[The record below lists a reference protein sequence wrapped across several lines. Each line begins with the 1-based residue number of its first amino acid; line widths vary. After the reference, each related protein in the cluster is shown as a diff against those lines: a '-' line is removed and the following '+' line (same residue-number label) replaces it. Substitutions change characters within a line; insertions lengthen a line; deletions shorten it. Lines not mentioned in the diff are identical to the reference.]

1 MSVLAVGLLAAALSA
16 QAPAGADLKDEY
28 RSGPCITNSAKPMPF
43 ADVPLAAWYS
53 NAIGWAFLNEIT
65 TGTSATTF
73 SPFDEVTRA
82 EFATFLHRMMCDP
95 AASGV
100 APFLDLVAGAFYRDA
115 VDWLFSEGITE
126 GKSPTAFGPE
136 DSLTRG
142 EFATF
147 LHRLVDTPE
156 APVSHFTDV
165 ARNAFYAEAVDWL
178 FDRGI
183 TTGTSA
189 NEFSP
194 DRAISRA
201 EVVTLLYRMN
211 LAAESVIDPSTIEL
225 DFEVVASGLESPLGA
240 ALHPDGG
247 VFVVGKGG
255 KVWFV
260 APDDDGL
267 PDWAGGTADVTPAG
281 LSVSSAGEQG
291 LLGAAVSPAGDFLYL
306 SYTDVETLADP
317 IGDSLVVEYDLDGAA
332 AITSG
337 PRTVI
342 TVDQPARNHN
352 GGHIT
357 FGPDGYLYAS
367 FGDGGG
373 SCDSA
378 GSNGQNPATHLG
390 SIIRIAPGAGVA
402 GHTAPSDNPGFAEP
416 DNWLVGVRNPWRFS
430 FDRATGDLWVGDVG
444 QNAFEEVTRLE
455 ATGGVDAGKGANLG
469 WPAYEGSARTCG
481 VSDIGVHAGPTWQ
494 YPNPDQGRSVTG
506 GFVYRGS
513 EIAGLGGT
521 YLYTDV
527 YDPDLRGFN
536 DTFGTGP
543 INYDDL
549 VPGGGA
555 VSFFEDGSGEVY
567 VISMFGGTI
576 SKIVDVG

>member
-16 QAPAGADLKDEY
+16 QTPAGADLSDEY
-28 RSGPCITNSAKPMPF
+28 EPGDCITNIANPMPF
-43 ADVPLAAWYS
+43 VDVPLAAWYS

-73 SPFDEVTRA
+73 SPFDEVTRS
-82 EFATFLHRMMCDP
+82 EFATFLHRMMCAP

-126 GKSPTAFGPE
+126 GKRPTAFGPE

-156 APVSHFTDV
+156 APVGHFTDV

-211 LAAESVIDPSTIEL
+211 LAAAGVIDPSTIEL

-247 VFVVGKGG
+247 VFVIGKRGD
-255 KVWFV
+255 VWFA
-260 APDDDGL
+260 APDEDGL
-267 PDWAGGTADVTPAG
+267 PDWAGGLDEVVPPD

-291 LLGAAVSPAGDFLYL
+291 LLGAAVSADGEFLYL
-306 SYTDVETLADP
+306 SYTDTETPSDP
-317 IGDSLVVEYDLDGAA
+317 VGDSVVVEYDLDSSA
-332 AITSG
+332 AITGG

-378 GSNGQNPATHLG
+378 GANGQDAATHLG
-390 SIIRIAPGAGVA
+390 SIIRIVPGAGA
-402 GHTAPSDNPGFAEP
+402 EGHTAAPGNPGFSEA
-416 DNWLVGVRNPWRFS
+416 DNWLIGVRNPWRFT
-430 FDRATGDLWVGDVG
+430 FDSATGDLWVGDVG
-444 QNAFEEVTRLE
+444 QNAFEEITRLV

-469 WPAYEGSARTCG
+469 WPSYEGSARTCG
-481 VSDIGVHAGPTWQ
+481 VPDVGPHDGSTWS
-494 YPNPDQGRSVTG
+494 YPNPDRGQSVTG
-506 GFVYRGS
+506 GVVYRGLD
-513 EIAGLGGT
+513 INGLAGT
-521 YLYTDV
+521 YLYTDF

-536 DTFGTGP
+536 DSFGTGP
-543 INYDDL
+543 IDYGT
-549 VPGGGA
+549 VMPGGGA
-555 VSFFEDGSGEVY
+555 AAFFEDVDGEVY
-567 VISMFGGTI
+567 VISMFSGSILKLVAG
-576 SKIVDVG
+576 